1 MTSHIRNRARAG
13 LALALAG
20 VALAVALGAAAAL
33 AAPRA
38 SSRPAPVKI
47 ASAHSSRLHETIL
60 VTSGSGRTLYHLTPE
75 SARHI
80 LCVGACTKL
89 WPPLLVRSR
98 HVQLKAGAGVHGH
111 LSIVARPDGRLQA
124 AFDGMPLYTFARDHH
139 RGDANGQGFLH
150 VWFVLPTVH
159 SRNRPPA
166 HSTGNPIPQHN
177 GGDMDG
183 DNNGAPSDGDG
194 NQ

>member
-1 MTSHIRNRARAG
+1 MTNHIRSSARAG

-38 SSRPAPVKI
+38 SSRPAPVTI
-47 ASAHSSRLHETIL
+47 ASAHSSLLHETIL
-60 VTSGSGRTLYHLTPE
+60 VTSGSGRTLYHLKPE

-80 LCVGACTKL
+80 LCTSACAKL

-98 HVQLKAGAGVHGH
+98 QVQLKAGAGVHGH

-124 AFDGMPLYTFARDHH
+124 AFDGMPLYTFARDHR

-150 VWFVLPTVH
+150 VWFVLPTGQ
-159 SRNRPPA
+159 SRTGPP
-166 HSTGNPIPQHN
+166 
-177 GGDMDG
+177 
-183 DNNGAPSDGDG
+183 GARHGQPDPAAQRRRHGRR
-194 NQ
+194 